1 MMSHRLLTTSVNMS
15 TLVNSPLKIGLKV
28 EHEGTYYKIIS
39 FYRQQNSVNQ
49 YIIQYLSTGKTKR
62 VFRHQ
67 ICDAEILRSDWL
79 RSTGNF
85 VVNHLTLFICNKI
98 YIEPCQYISIRYFK
112 PQFQPQFRF
121 PYLNSQFYHF

>member
-1 MMSHRLLTTSVNMS
+1 MS
-15 TLVNSPLKIGLKV
+15 TIVNSPLKIGLNV
-28 EHEGTYYKIIS
+28 EHEGAYYKIIN

-49 YIIQYLSTGKTKR
+49 YIIKSLSTGKTKR

-85 VVNHLTLFICNKI
+85 VVNHLKLFICNKI
-98 YIEPCQYISIRYFK
+98 YIEPCQ
-112 PQFQPQFRF
+112 
-121 PYLNSQFYHF
+121 

>member
-1 MMSHRLLTTSVNMS
+1 MESV
-15 TLVNSPLKIGLKV
+15 
-28 EHEGTYYKIIS
+28 
-39 FYRQQNSVNQ
+39 
-49 YIIQYLSTGKTKR
+49 QYLSTGKTKR

-112 PQFQPQFRF
+112 PQFQPQL
-121 PYLNSQFYHF
+121 YLFCNISVH